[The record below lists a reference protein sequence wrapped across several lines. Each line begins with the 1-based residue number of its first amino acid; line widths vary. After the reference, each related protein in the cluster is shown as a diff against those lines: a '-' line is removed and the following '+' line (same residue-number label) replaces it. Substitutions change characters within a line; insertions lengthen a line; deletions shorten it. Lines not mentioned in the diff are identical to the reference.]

1 MLTGTDES
9 ISLEEWNVD
18 TIAHLEAENLRVFLP
33 CGIRRLQ
40 QIALMF
46 YYLFVLTYSKKN

>member
-18 TIAHLEAENLRVFLP
+18 TIAHLEAENLRAFPP

-40 QIALMF
+40 QIAL
-46 YYLFVLTYSKKN
+46 LFLLPFCTDIQ